1 LFYKNKKEKSNLNFR
16 YNKFKNLINKRII
29 MQKIEPMTLYGYEKL
44 QSEVKDLKEVKRPQV
59 VKDIE
64 EALEHGDLKEN
75 AEYHAAKEMQKN
87 IDNRLAELSEI
98 LGNSQIV
105 DPSELAHAKISFG
118 STVVMTDMD
127 TDEEVTYTI
136 VGGCESNPEM
146 GLISFGSP
154 LAKQLLGKE
163 EGDEVKVILPGGV
176 KEYEIDE
183 VKYQEI
189 VFEC

>member
-1 LFYKNKKEKSNLNFR
+1 
-16 YNKFKNLINKRII
+16 
-29 MQKIEPMTLYGYEKL
+29 MQRVEPMTLFGYEKL
-44 QSEVKDLKEVKRPQV
+44 QAEVKSLKEVQRPQV

-64 EALEHGDLKEN
+64 SALEHGDLKEN
-75 AEYHAAKEMQKN
+75 AEYHAAKEMQRT
-87 IDNRLAELSEI
+87 IDNRLGDLQGI

-105 DPSELAHAKISFG
+105 DPSELEHAKISFG

-127 TDEEVTYTI
+127 TDEEATYTI
-136 VGGCESNPEM
+136 VGGCESNPDI

-163 EGDEVKVILPGGV
+163 EGDEVKVKLPGGT
-176 KEYEIDE
+176 KEFEIDE

-189 VFEC
+189 VFECH

>member
-1 LFYKNKKEKSNLNFR
+1 
-16 YNKFKNLINKRII
+16 
-29 MQKIEPMTLYGYEKL
+29 MQKVEPMTMYGYEKL
-44 QSEVKDLKEVKRPQV
+44 QAEVKDLKEVKRPQC

-87 IDNRLAELSEI
+87 IDNRLAELSEV

-105 DPSELAHAKISFG
+105 DPSELEHARISFG

-127 TDEEVTYTI
+127 TDEELTYTI
-136 VGGCESNPEM
+136 VGGCESNPDV

-154 LAKQLLGKE
+154 LAKQLLGRQ
-163 EGDEVKVILPGGV
+163 EGDEVKVRLPGGE
-176 KEYEIDE
+176 KEYEIEE

-189 VFEC
+189 VFECH

>member
-1 LFYKNKKEKSNLNFR
+1 
-16 YNKFKNLINKRII
+16 
-29 MQKIEPMTLYGYEKL
+29 MQNVHPMTMFGYEKL
-44 QSEVKDLKEVKRPQV
+44 QAEVKDLKEVQRPQC

-87 IDNRLAELSEI
+87 IDNRLAELSGI

-105 DPSELAHAKISFG
+105 KPEELEHARISFG

-127 TDEEVTYTI
+127 TDEELTYTI
-136 VGGCESNPEM
+136 VGGCESNPDI

-163 EGDEVKVILPGGV
+163 EGDEVKVKLPGGE

-189 VFEC
+189 VFECK

>member
-1 LFYKNKKEKSNLNFR
+1 
-16 YNKFKNLINKRII
+16 
-29 MQKIEPMTLYGYEKL
+29 MQQVEPMTMYGYEKL
-44 QSEVKDLKEVKRPQV
+44 QTEVKELKEVKRPQV

-87 IDNRLAELSEI
+87 IDNRLADLSEI

-105 DPSELAHAKISFG
+105 DPSQLEHAKISFG

-127 TDEEVTYTI
+127 TDEEYTYTI
-136 VGGCESNPEM
+136 VGGSESNPDL

-163 EGDEVKVILPGGV
+163 EGDEVKVRLPSGE
-176 KEYEIDE
+176 KEYEIEE

-189 VFEC
+189 VFECK

>member
-1 LFYKNKKEKSNLNFR
+1 
-16 YNKFKNLINKRII
+16 
-29 MQKIEPMTLYGYEKL
+29 MQKVEPMTLFGYNKL
-44 QSEVKDLKEVKRPQV
+44 QAEVKDLKQVKRPQV

-87 IDNRLAELSEI
+87 IDNRLAELQGI
-98 LGNSQIV
+98 IGNSQIV
-105 DPSELAHAKISFG
+105 NPSELAHAKISFG

-127 TDEEVTYTI
+127 TDEELTYTI
-136 VGGCESNPEM
+136 VGGCESNPDM

-163 EGDEVKVILPGGV
+163 EGDEVKVTLPGGK

-189 VFEC
+189 VFECN